1 MLQKYFYVCML
12 ICCLMGCTS
21 DRSEDSSIFP
31 TPIVPEPEPTPQPTP
46 PVIEV
51 PIVAEPIE
59 EKIDVPVVDPIVE
72 EEVEPE
78 PDPVEE
84 VEEVEPEPKDRIAP
98 RLIDSSISHGDVGV
112 NPDIERF
119 IFTFDEEIGRADI
132 KLINNTLN
140 IDMQWTTLLDGKR
153 VILLRVPGEGRR
165 MMMGELYTIQM
176 RWRDEANNWEP
187 ENLGVI
193 HVITFVTEV
202 KE

>member
-1 MLQKYFYVCML
+1 MLQKFLYACML

-21 DRSEDSSIFP
+21 DNSDDNSIFP
-31 TPIVPEPEPTPQPTP
+31 TPLVPEPEPTPQTTP

-51 PIVAEPIE
+51 PIIAEPIE
-59 EKIDVPVVDPIVE
+59 EQIDVPVVDPIVE
-72 EEVEPE
+72 EEAEPE
-78 PDPVEE
+78 PEPVEE
-84 VEEVEPEPKDRIAP
+84 AEPEPKDRTAP
-98 RLIDSSISHGDVGV
+98 RLIDSSISHGDVGID
-112 NPDIERF
+112 PDTERF

-132 KLINNTLN
+132 KLINNTLK
-140 IDMQWTTLLDGKR
+140 IDMEWTTLLDGKR
-153 VILLRVPGEGRR
+153 VILLRVPGEGHR

-187 ENLGVI
+187 ENFGVI

>member
-1 MLQKYFYVCML
+1 MLQKFLYMCML
-12 ICCLMGCTS
+12 ICCLIGCTS

-31 TPIVPEPEPTPQPTP
+31 TPIVPEPEPTPQTTP

-51 PIVAEPIE
+51 PIIAEPIE

-78 PDPVEE
+78 PEPVEE
-84 VEEVEPEPKDRIAP
+84 EEKEPEDNTAP

-112 NPDIERF
+112 NPDTERF
-119 IFTFDEEIGRADI
+119 IFTFDEEIDRADI
-132 KLINNTLN
+132 KLINNTLK
-140 IDMQWTTLLDGKR
+140 IDMEWTTLIDGKR

-165 MMMGELYTIQM
+165 MTMGELYTIQM

-187 ENLGVI
+187 EDFGVI
-193 HVITFVTEV
+193 HVITFITEV